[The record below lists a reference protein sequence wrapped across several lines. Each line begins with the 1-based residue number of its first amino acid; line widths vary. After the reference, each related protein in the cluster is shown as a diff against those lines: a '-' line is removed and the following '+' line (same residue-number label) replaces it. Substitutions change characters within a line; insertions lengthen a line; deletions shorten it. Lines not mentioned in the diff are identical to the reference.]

1 MSNKK
6 QNIVSTEIFIQ
17 QDNFSNFERAHLL
30 EHVHFLED
38 RMNKAEAKIE
48 ILADIFTGLLELDED
63 EEDEDEDYEG
73 EYEDD
78 EEEDDDDEL
87 ANFFNTHCVCS
98 WMDDDED
105 EEND

>member
-6 QNIVSTEIFIQ
+6 HNVVTTEVFIQ
-17 QDNFSNFERAHLL
+17 GSFSNFERAHLL
-30 EHVHFLED
+30 EHVHFLEE

-48 ILADIFTGLLELDED
+48 LLSDIFIGLLELGEDED
-63 EEDEDEDYEG
+63 EEDEDYED

-78 EEEDDDDEL
+78 EEDEDDDEL